1 MVAASLV
8 SRVLISVALLG
19 ATLSAL
25 HRDPLDDGFPI
36 STYPMFATKRGTQLE
51 MIYGLGVTASGET
64 RPLPSDVTGTG
75 EVLQA
80 AVVYE
85 DAVHAGSKA
94 LASLCATIAT
104 RVASDIVSVRIV
116 QSNLDAIELL
126 VHGKRGNERF
136 RWACQVPK

>member
-1 MVAASLV
+1 VVAARLV
-8 SRVLISVALLG
+8 ISVALIG

-36 STYPMFATKRGTQLE
+36 STYPMFAQKRGTKLTLV
-51 MIYGLGVTASGET
+51 YGLGVTASGAT
-64 RPLPSDVTGTG
+64 RPLPSEVTGTG

-85 DAVHAGSKA
+85 DAAHAGPKA
-94 LASLCATIAT
+94 LAALCAAIAG

-116 QSNLDAIELL
+116 EGTHDAVGIL
-126 VHGKRGNERF
+126 VNNTRGAEHF
-136 RWACQVPK
+136 RAACQVPKP

>member
-1 MVAASLV
+1 VVDAALV
-8 SRVLISVALLG
+8 KRAVISIALVG

-36 STYPMFATKRGTQLE
+36 STYPMFATKRGTRFEL
-51 MIYGLGVTASGET
+51 IYALGVTSSGET
-64 RPLPSDVTGTG
+64 RPLPSEVTGTG

-85 DAVHAGSKA
+85 DAVHAGTKA

-116 QSNLDAIELL
+116 EGYVDAVELL

-136 RWACQVPK
+136 RWACQVRR